1 MLTERLS
8 NGMAVWLEPLRDVR
22 SVALGLYVVSG
33 SADEGPGEPG
43 ATHFLEHLLFR
54 RTRRRSGAAIARLT
68 DRLGGECD
76 AYTTRDAVAFHA
88 RTPAGSADEALDL
101 LLDLTAAPAFTSA
114 DVEIEREVI
123 LEEMAEAKDVPE
135 DFLHDVFL
143 RRLWPAHP
151 LGAPILGTEESVR
164 SLSRSRL
171 AQRFRAIFRPERM
184 LIAVAGTCEPVR
196 LLGRLEKARSRRLAP
211 GKASAVPPRPPGRPR
226 ARRAVLEVPRPDLT
240 QSHLLVGAPTI
251 PFGHRLRPAASIA
264 ITVLGGGVSSRLWRD
279 VREVKG
285 LAYSVGAGLTL
296 HREAGL
302 ALVEAATHP
311 KKIRR
316 LVRATGRLLRAF
328 RDGGLSRAELRRAK
342 DQIRAEVALS
352 LESTAAR
359 REAAARAF
367 LYRGRPVSAD
377 EFLAE
382 IEAVTAGEAGEACG
396 LLFGAAGPVGLG
408 VSGPPVAGVTAGD
421 LMGELAA

>member
-1 MLTERLS
+1 VLTERLS

-135 DFLHDVFL
+135 DFLHDLFL

-151 LGAPILGTEESVR
+151 LGAPIFGTEESVKA
-164 SLSRSRL
+164 LSAARL
-171 AQRFRAIFRPERM
+171 AARFRAVFRPERT
-184 LIAVAGTCEPVR
+184 LVVVAGACEPGR
-196 LLGRLEKARSRRLAP
+196 LLSRLERSCRRRT
-211 GKASAVPPRPPGRPR
+211 SAVTPPPSRPRGRPR
-226 ARRAVLEVPRPDLT
+226 ARRLAFEVPRPDLS
-240 QSHLLVGAPTI
+240 QAHLLVGAPTI
-251 PFGHRLRPAASIA
+251 PHGHPLRAAATVA
-264 ITVLGGGVSSRLWRD
+264 ITVLGGGVSSRLWRE
-279 VREVKG
+279 VRERKG
-285 LAYSVGAGLTL
+285 LAYGVGAGLTL

-311 KKIRR
+311 KNLRK
-316 LVRATGRLLRAF
+316 LVRTTGRLLREF
-328 RDGGLSRAELRRAK
+328 RSGGLTRAELRRGK
-342 DQIRAEVALS
+342 DQIRSEVALS

-377 EFLAE
+377 EYLAE
-382 IEAVTAGEAGEACG
+382 IEAVTSGEAGEASA
-396 LLFGAAGPVGLG
+396 LLFGGAGPVGLG
-408 VSGPPVAGVTAGD
+408 VSGPPGPGLDADELA
-421 LMGELAA
+421 GELAA